1 MKRQLTHLDFEKI
14 SQILNAII
22 HKIPQTELEA
32 VLTAAG
38 QLGYDSDNNYP
49 VYFDGTSVQ
58 RLFST
63 KDKATSFTQISDAY
77 LPTVKAVADYV
88 SSVVSAGV
96 RIRGQLTRIG
106 AIYPPIPFPNPIAD
120 EYLLEEFLQTG
131 DGSGLN
137 GLIKTG
143 DAWYISGL
151 STNEDV
157 QIGTIGTPKLITNGA
172 LVIARV
178 DNPGNDVD
186 NWIVLENTVPDATE
200 LVQGIVR
207 LATQSEVDFYDIESS
222 EFGIVTNK
230 SLAKARTN
238 TINGGFARRT
248 VVREIDLIANT
259 PMYLNIVRPL
269 ETIETIQTT
278 VFDENGNEL
287 EVSVTVSDK
296 QVVLESLVSISNVR
310 ALLVY

>member
-1 MKRQLTHLDFEKI
+1 MKRQLTHLDFEKV

-22 HKIPQTELEA
+22 HKIPESELVA

-58 RLFST
+58 RLFSS
-63 KDKATSFTQISDAY
+63 KDKATSFIQISDDY

-88 SSVVSAGV
+88 SAVVSAGV
-96 RIRGQLTRIG
+96 RIRGQLTRTG
-106 AIYPPIPFPNPIAD
+106 TIYPPLQFPFQEAVSYSS
-120 EYLLEEFLQTG
+120 EGLVQTG

-137 GLIKTG
+137 GAIRTG

-151 STNEDV
+151 NTNEDV
-157 QIGTIGTPKLITNGA
+157 QIGTTGTPKLITNGA
-172 LVIARV
+172 LVIAQI
-178 DNPGNDVD
+178 DNPGDDAAHWV
-186 NWIVLENTVPDATE
+186 ILENTVPDATE

-207 LATQSEVDFYDIESS
+207 LATQAEVDFYDQESS

-230 SLAKARTN
+230 TLAKARTN
-238 TINGGFARRT
+238 TVNGGFARRS
-248 VVREIDLIANT
+248 VIRQIDLIANT

-269 ETIETIQTT
+269 ETIDTIHTT
-278 VFDENGNEL
+278 VLDENGNEL
-287 EVSVTVSDK
+287 ELSVTVSDK
-296 QVVLESLVSISNVR
+296 QVILESLISVSNVR
-310 ALLVY
+310 AILVY

>member
-58 RLFST
+58 RLFSS
-63 KDKATSFTQISDAY
+63 KDKATDFTLISDAY

-96 RIRGQLTRIG
+96 RIRGQLVRTG
-106 AIYPPIPFPNPIAD
+106 TIYPPIEFPNQEAISYTSD
-120 EYLLEEFLQTG
+120 GMQQTG
-131 DGSGLN
+131 DGSGAS
-137 GLIKTG
+137 GAIRTG

-151 STNEDV
+151 ITNEDV
-157 QIGTIGTPKLITNGA
+157 QIGTIGTPKLVTNGA

-178 DNPGNDVD
+178 DNPGDDVA
-186 NWIVLENTVPDATE
+186 NWIILENTVPDATE

-207 LATQSEVDFYDIESS
+207 LATQAEVDFYDVESS
-222 EFGIVTNK
+222 EFGIITNK

-238 TINGGFARRT
+238 TVNGGFARRT

-287 EVSVTVSDK
+287 EVNVTISDK
-296 QVVLESLVSISNVR
+296 QVILESLVSISNVR